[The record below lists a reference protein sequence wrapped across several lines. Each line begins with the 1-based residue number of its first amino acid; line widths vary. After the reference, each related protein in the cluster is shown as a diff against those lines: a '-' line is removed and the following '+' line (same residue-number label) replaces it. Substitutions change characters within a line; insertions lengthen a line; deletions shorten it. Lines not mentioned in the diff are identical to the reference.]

1 MAVDTLSSAATP
13 SASHTPESAALI
25 PSSRPPAAT
34 PGRRALRRW
43 LLAML
48 AASVPSLLLLFLF
61 EGSRGWMGLVFDE
74 PGRGLYGLSSLIY
87 TGPDWLLHAAV
98 FAAITLLFVLLLGIA
113 AVFDRD
119 GFAADSLRWAC
130 RPRGIRILMGLALG
144 CLAGGLV
151 LPPDAAEILGIALL
165 LLALPLLAAAP
176 FLSGHPATLT
186 QPTLARWWR
195 PWWPGGRVL
204 APVLLLWL
212 IAVPAADWALCRTD
226 PLGLDGGLPGALL
239 GCLSAEVVG
248 LTALLAMIALW
259 FGYRRG
265 RNVTAAMRTL
275 LRWPVLKSLIAYRL
289 YLACAALA
297 CGLPILL
304 TAIYQVHALP
314 HFVSVSQ
321 RSAASPNWAQEALLG
336 FHLPFGDMSDIV
348 FPLIIGAILP
358 LSFAEGRLLFV
369 HGLGG
374 RLGPDSPSS
383 GAAGA
388 GRPVS

>member
-1 MAVDTLSSAATP
+1 MAADALSSAPLP
-13 SASHTPESAALI
+13 SAARQPEPTSSI
-25 PSSRPPAAT
+25 PPSPPLAPT

-43 LLAML
+43 LLAMA

-74 PGRGLYGLSSLIY
+74 PGRGLYGLSDYLF

-98 FAAITLLFVLLLGIA
+98 FAAITLIFVLLLA
-113 AVFDRD
+113 AAAAFDRD
-119 GFAADSLRWAC
+119 GRAADSLRWAC

-144 CLAGGLV
+144 CLAGGV
-151 LPPDAAEILGIALL
+151 MLPPDAAEMLGVALF

-186 QPTLARWWR
+186 QPALARWWR

-204 APVLLLWL
+204 VPILMLWL
-212 IAVPAADWALCRTD
+212 IAVPAADWALCRMD

-239 GCLSAEVVG
+239 GCLSAEAVG

-265 RNVTAAMRTL
+265 HNFTAAMRTL
-275 LRWPVLKSLIAYRL
+275 LRWSVLRSLIAYRL

-304 TAIYQVHALP
+304 TAMYQVYALP
-314 HFVSVSQ
+314 HFVSVSL
-321 RSAASPNWAQEALLG
+321 RSAASPNWAQQALLG
-336 FHLPFGDMSDIV
+336 FHLPFGDMSYIL
-348 FPLIIGAILP
+348 FPLIIGTILP

-374 RLGPDSPSS
+374 QLGPDSPSS

-388 GRPVS
+388 GHPES

>member
-1 MAVDTLSSAATP
+1 MAADALSSAAMP
-13 SASHTPESAALI
+13 SALNSPEPAALI
-25 PSSRPPAAT
+25 PSNRPPAAT

-48 AASVPSLLLLFLF
+48 AGSVPSLLLLFLF
-61 EGSRGWMGLVFDE
+61 EGSRGWPGLVFDE
-74 PGRGLYGLSSLIY
+74 PSRGLYGLSSLVY

-98 FAAITLLFVLLLGIA
+98 FAAITLIFVLLLGIA

-119 GFAADSLRWAC
+119 GFAADSLCWAC
-130 RPRGIRILMGLALG
+130 RPRGIRILMGLALV
-144 CLAGGLV
+144 CLAGGFV
-151 LPPDAAEILGIALL
+151 LPPDAAEMLGGALFL
-165 LLALPLLAAAP
+165 VALPVLAAAP

-186 QPTLARWWR
+186 QPTLGRWWR

-204 APVLLLWL
+204 APILMLLL

-226 PLGLDGGLPGALL
+226 PLWIDGGFPGALL

-265 RNVTAAMRTL
+265 HNFTAAIRTL
-275 LRWPVLKSLIAYRL
+275 LRWSVLRSLIAYRL

-304 TAIYQVHALP
+304 TAMYQVYALP
-314 HFVSVSQ
+314 HFVSVSL
-321 RSAASPNWAQEALLG
+321 RSAASPNWAQQALLG
-336 FHLPFGDMSDIV
+336 VHLPFGDRSYIL
-348 FPLIIGAILP
+348 FPLVIGMILP

-374 RLGPDSPSS
+374 QLGPDSPSS

-388 GRPVS
+388 GRLES